1 MGEGEEVAMIRWQ
14 NLCLALDD
22 VRTDLAALQRPDAR
36 AGDDNRVAFGRGDVG
51 LRKVEVEY
59 RALSDRERE
68 LVGPPDAARRRQF
81 ETIGTD
87 RERRD
92 IVAAVRAHRDTAR
105 QDGVDIDRGDL
116 RHADFGLHRMI
127 GRASGGGRVSK
138 AVYITVD
145 MEIYIKK

>member
-22 VRTDLAALQRPDAR
+22 VRTDLAALQRPDGR

-59 RALSDRERE
+59 RALSDRERA
-68 LVGPPDAARRRQF
+68 LVGPTDAARRRQF

-87 RERRD
+87 QERRD
-92 IVAAVRAHRDTAR
+92 IVAAVRAHRATAR
-105 QDGVDIDRGDL
+105 QAGVDIEERTSTRL
-116 RHADFGLHRMI
+116 NSSHTCARRMP
-127 GRASGGGRVSK
+127 
-138 AVYITVD
+138 
-145 MEIYIKK
+145 